1 MHTGARAAGTRSP
14 RLVPY
19 TCPPVRTR
27 RLAERPTGFFPT
39 EDRQAPVSQALR
51 LPLVSSTQRPAAAR
65 HARPSPAAGASCS
78 PLRQKPQKTV
88 HLFPQNF
95 VTKKLLERSNDFL
108 FILLKIIVIL
118 RYRQNAT
125 HFFPH
130 RSVQK
135 AHQGAVFGRHSPN
148 AALTSRAKHAFVQ
161 TTAACRQ
168 WVLLG

>member
-14 RLVPY
+14 RLVPH
-19 TCPPVRTR
+19 TCPSVRTR

-39 EDRQAPVSQALR
+39 EDRRHRCHRLSACRWFRAHSARQLPGTPVRLR
-51 LPLVSSTQRPAAAR
+51 S
-65 HARPSPAAGASCS
+65 AGASYS

-88 HLFPQNF
+88 YLFPQNF

-108 FILLKIIVIL
+108 FILLKTIVIL
-118 RYRQNAT
+118 RYRQNVARI
-125 HFFPH
+125 FPH

-135 AHQGAVFGRHSPN
+135 AHQGTVFGRRSPN